1 MAKGKLNNVLN
12 FKDYESL
19 DKLENKPGKVLEG
32 RIENFETYNE
42 WFGQKFFTG
51 HDKGE
56 KGNSKEATITELDEI
71 LQRIDKTP
79 EKFGESSEDT
89 RNHIMEKGEENG
101 WRGKLNIVRSR
112 RDDLIY
118 VRYIDE
124 LTPLQHIGS
133 GAASGTR
140 R

>member
-1 MAKGKLNNVLN
+1 MAKGKLNNVLS
-12 FKDYESL
+12 FKEHTSL
-19 DKLENKPGKVLEG
+19 CKLENKPGKVLEG
-32 RIENFETYNE
+32 LNHLNRYNEE

-56 KGNSKEATITELDEI
+56 KGKSKEATITELDEI

-124 LTPLQHIGS
+124 LT
-133 GAASGTR
+133 SGTR